1 MLNRIDLVLKNKNIN
16 RNMGSIFAGYLMSI
30 IDRDYVEYL
39 HHLQLNPYTS
49 YVYFDKKEN
58 RYVWRINTL
67 DKIAKEM
74 IIDRVLVLNEREFL
88 LENQNINVEVE
99 KFVRYPE
106 ADYSTL
112 YLDEEKKN
120 KIIFNTPT
128 SFKSQG
134 VYQIFPQVDLILNSV
149 VRKINEFSEE
159 IKIEEQSVI
168 DSIISKTSITSY
180 TLRSTKYHLEKVR
193 ISSFI
198 GDLYIKNF
206 SNEEYE
212 KIFYFIMKVMN
223 YTGVG
228 IKTSLGMGGVKVE

>member
-16 RNMGSIFAGYLMSI
+16 RNMGSIFAGYLTSI

-67 DKIAKEM
+67 DKLSKEM
-74 IIDRVLVLNEREFL
+74 IIDKVSVLNEREFL
-88 LENQNINVEVE
+88 LENQNINIEVE

-106 ADYSTL
+106 VDYSTL
-112 YLDEEKKN
+112 YLNEEKKN

-134 VYQIFPQVDLILNSV
+134 SYQIFPQVDLILNSV

-159 IKIEEQSVI
+159 IKIEEQSVL
-168 DSIISKTSITSY
+168 DSIINKTSITSY

-198 GDLYIKNF
+198 GDLYMKNF
-206 SNEEYE
+206 STEEYE
-212 KIFYFIMKVMN
+212 KIFYFIMKAMD

>member
-67 DKIAKEM
+67 DKLAKEM
-74 IIDRVLVLNEREFL
+74 IIDRVSVLNEREFL

-99 KFVRYPE
+99 KFIRYPE

-112 YLDEEKKN
+112 YLGEEKKN

-198 GDLYIKNF
+198 GDLYMKNF